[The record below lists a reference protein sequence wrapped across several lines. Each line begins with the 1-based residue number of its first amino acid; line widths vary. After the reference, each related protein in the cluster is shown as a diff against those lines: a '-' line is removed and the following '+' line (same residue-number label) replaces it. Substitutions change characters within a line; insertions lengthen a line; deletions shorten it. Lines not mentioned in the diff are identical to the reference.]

1 MEAYRLK
8 AYKISDEVNDVFNQ
22 IGNLSKID
30 IEGFNQNGWEPF
42 IKNAGIADETLTK
55 FLTDAN
61 QTDKSLEAF
70 KQYPDV
76 VNKTGKAFNFAALGA
91 KALTIAM
98 NAAIFFAITK
108 AIEGVVWVIDQYVN
122 RVKYAK
128 EAMADAKSNFESVK
142 SELEGINS
150 ELEANKTRINELNG
164 LPSLTYVEQGE
175 LDKLKDATK
184 ELERQRDI
192 KNIEL
197 KRAAEDLSESNRN
210 AFKKEYGDNSFSLK
224 DVNELAGAETPV
236 MTIAQGGLEG
246 LAAALIKVRQAQE
259 DAKNAGD
266 NEWLDNMVTAENEYR
281 KQLEDN
287 LSTLH
292 GYRDNLNSILNY
304 RSLTE
309 DEQSFYDN
317 LEQGMRLIYQF
328 TDPSAWNQIEFD
340 QIFNNDSLDVTKE
353 KLIEL
358 SNAGKLDEKTI
369 RQYSKLNDAIAQTDP
384 ILKNGETAVQAFINQ
399 IIALARESKNSGETV
414 EKAFTKE
421 DVIANINSLSG
432 GFESLDK
439 IMNSMKGKN
448 PFDYSL
454 LNDKK
459 FTDEFKGMGK
469 AYTDFIETVS
479 SSPKDV
485 NAAKSAF
492 DNLVTTWIDSKGVL
506 SNLTEENAGLATA
519 MLQNMGVA
527 NAEEV
532 VAARLRKEHEDL
544 AAQKYYDAN
553 ASTVLEN
560 ATMSGIA
567 AFVDEAVAAG
577 VSQQAMA
584 ELALEKLSV
593 NDIKIDTASD
603 IDQVIALANAAG
615 ASTSALEQLARA
627 KSAFESI
634 NSAIAKS
641 TAQLANPSIGSPIA
655 AGLTMAT
662 ELLNSNTLQQISE
675 AQKTFEGIK
684 NGTFDYQFTLD
695 PDEYKKAV
703 YNGVNSNKPSG
714 SKKDKKD
721 TEKPIDW
728 IERQL
733 KLLKDKRSE
742 LVSKISDTYSA
753 FSTAT
758 HDQILE
764 LDKTLIDEY
773 ANAVNQY
780 QQEYDKA
787 VSKISAQNKAK
798 IENGSMSVDTLS
810 GTELENVQS
819 AMDAYDKLAGTQK
832 EQSEA
837 QKTHLDDIKSKYDA
851 ISKSID
857 NENSKLKDSNSILES
872 QMEYYKSSGIVIDSS
887 FYDRLI
893 RNTSGLISNARDTIS
908 NKRAELRDLLAN
920 GADKS
925 SQEYID
931 LKSEIADAENN
942 VYALKKAQEE
952 YNNKLLQLPIENM
965 SIIVSMYQDIGN
977 AISNW
982 GNEVEA
988 SGKKLDANYYQSLIS
1003 NGATVIDQLQ
1013 KQSSLIKDVMDD
1025 YEVGSDNWNELYKQL
1040 QSVNSEM
1047 SSAIQN
1053 IRKFNEELLKM
1064 PLENISGFSSELDK
1078 VINGL
1083 SKVQSEQ
1090 DQVISAV
1097 TGAIREQIDL
1107 LNEQKEAVNEQKTA
1121 EIDALK
1127 EKLKLLEKS
1136 NEERRLQFD
1145 LEQRQ
1150 YDLERAKNQNI
1161 NHVIR
1166 NGESV
1171 YEADAKAVSDA
1182 QQALL
1187 DSQYNLEKYNLQ
1199 EQIDKAQE
1207 SLDLYNDGL
1216 QDQIDALQK
1225 ISDKWSEISN
1235 KITQAQNE
1243 AKADEILGSGWKD
1256 KVLSGNDTA
1265 LFNTFSGMYANT
1277 AEQLKKYQEQ
1287 IDSTNNIQSLLED
1300 YIASYK
1306 SGEITYAEAVKGIN
1320 GLLSQLNQKMSA
1332 TDNLQNIFDYL
1343 GTVNDTA
1350 ANADAILEGIQ
1361 SGLKD
1366 TATELLKS
1374 LEQYNKN
1381 SGMISEYTSSWQQLT
1396 NNVSDMLKVLKE
1408 VRDNQR
1414 DNYDRDDDD
1423 DNDNTRY
1430 GGGKDGSP
1438 GTPGKGDYVNSG
1450 PGVKL
1455 ATSRKDGIT
1464 RGLVGSTSDSD
1475 KEASMK
1481 LLGLKKLNPDELPA
1495 VLHMG
1500 EAVFNQEQQHKLLEN
1515 FRTAYGIQ
1523 PNIPD
1528 YSSTLNN
1535 VKALDRSAAPIIN
1548 FYDGIT
1554 IEKCDTPD
1562 EFAKGIMDGKLALA
1576 LGQRLGRR

>member
-1 MEAYRLK
+1 LQVIVYYEHSFFCNTLANYSGKNGLTWFDSYKSQAYEITDEINK
-8 AYKISDEVNDVFNQ
+8 AFSD
-22 IGNLSKID
+22 IKGLSPDLFKKYNMD
-30 IEGFNQNGWEPF
+30 GWEPF
-42 IKNAGIADETLTK
+42 IKNTGVADETLTK

-76 VNKTGKAFNFAALGA
+76 VSKTGKAFNFAALGA
-91 KALTIAM
+91 KAFNMAL
-98 NAAIFFAITK
+98 NAAIMFTVVKVFELAAK
-108 AIEGVVWVIDQYVN
+108 AIDDYVH
-122 RVKYAK
+122 RLDRAK
-128 EAMADAKSNFESVK
+128 EAFANTESDLSSVR
-142 SELEGINS
+142 SEIETTTDKIKELQSLDKISITEEEDLQRLKDQNEELRIRLQYLEKQKQ
-150 ELEANKTRINELNG
+150 LEA
-164 LPSLTYVEQGE
+164 
-175 LDKLKDATK
+175 DKVAKYTK
-184 ELERQRDI
+184 E
-192 KNIEL
+192 KYNY
-197 KRAAEDLSESNRN
+197 
-210 AFKKEYGDNSFSLK
+210 EYGDAEIQEDIDSYRKSYGGIGITPQSK
-224 DVNELAGAETPV
+224 ALANL
-236 MTIAQGGLEG
+236 IAQY
-246 LAAALIKVRQAQE
+246 QYYQE
-259 DAKNAGD
+259 EKAKAVS
-266 NEWLDNMVTAENEYR
+266 NE
-281 KQLEDN
+281 
-287 LSTLH
+287 
-292 GYRDNLNSILNY
+292 
-304 RSLTE
+304 
-309 DEQSFYDN
+309 
-317 LEQGMRLIYQF
+317 
-328 TDPSAWNQIEFD
+328 D
-340 QIFNNDSLDVTKE
+340 QVSLDKWDTKIKETTLNLMDSRETLQGWSDDLSATGESSEELDGVKERLKLIDDLLLTPGQNLVNFIDSDALKKNKE
-353 KLIEL
+353 KLVDL
-358 SNAGKLDEKTI
+358 ADSGKLTAQVLSTKFADVDAYLKENGLTLEDLISVVKTYKDELVTTGEETKKTF
-369 RQYSKLNDAIAQTDP
+369 S
-384 ILKNGETAVQAFINQ
+384 
-399 IIALARESKNSGETV
+399 
-414 EKAFTKE
+414 KE

-454 LNDKK
+454 LNDKN

-492 DNLVTTWIDSKGVL
+492 DNLVTTWIDNKGVL
-506 SNLTEENAGLATA
+506 SDLTEENSGLASA
-519 MLQNMGVA
+519 MLKNMGIA

-553 ASTVLEN
+553 ASNDLEN
-560 ATMSGIA
+560 ATMTGIA

-584 ELALEKLSV
+584 ELALEKISV

-662 ELLNSNTLQQISE
+662 ELLNSNTLQEISE

-695 PDEYKKAV
+695 PNEYKKAV
-703 YNGVNSNKPSG
+703 YNGGTKTNKPSG
-714 SKKDKKD
+714 SGSKDKKD
-721 TEKPIDW
+721 TSKDIDW
-728 IERQL
+728 IDRQL

-742 LVSKISDTYSA
+742 LVNEISDTYSA

-773 ANAVNQY
+773 ANAINQY

-787 VSKISAQNKAK
+787 ASKISDQNKAK

-819 AMDAYDKLAGTQK
+819 AMDAYDKLASTQK
-832 EQSEA
+832 DQSEA

-851 ISKSID
+851 VSKSIE
-857 NENSKLKDSNSILES
+857 NENNKLKDSNSILES
-872 QMEYYKSSGIVIDSS
+872 QMEYYNSKGIVIDSS
-887 FYDRLI
+887 FYNRLI
-893 RNTSGLISNARDTIS
+893 QNTSGLISNARDTIS

-920 GADKS
+920 GADTS
-925 SQEYID
+925 SQEYLD
-931 LKSEIADAENN
+931 LKSEIADAESN

-952 YNNKLLQLPIENM
+952 YNNKLLQIPIENA
-965 SIIVSMYQDIGN
+965 SILVSMYQDIGN
-977 AISNW
+977 AIQGW
-982 GNEVEA
+982 GDDVVA
-988 SGKKLDANYYQSLIS
+988 SGGKLDANYYQSLIS
-1003 NGATVIDQLQ
+1003 NGATVIGQLQ
-1013 KQSSLIKDVMDD
+1013 KQSSLIKDVMDN
-1025 YEVGSDNWNELYKQL
+1025 YEVGSDNWNDLYKQL

-1064 PLENISGFSSELDK
+1064 PLENIGNFSSELQK
-1078 VINGL
+1078 VADGQ

-1097 TGAIREQIDL
+1097 TGAIKEQIDL
-1107 LNEQKEAVNEQKTA
+1107 LNEQKDAINEQKTA

-1166 NGESV
+1166 NGELV

-1207 SLDLYNDGL
+1207 SLDLYNYGL
-1216 QDQIDALQK
+1216 QEQIDALQK
-1225 ISDKWSEISN
+1225 ISDKWSEISE

-1243 AKADEILGSGWKD
+1243 AKADETLGTGWKD
-1256 KVLSGNDTA
+1256 KVMSGNDTA
-1265 LFNTFSGMYANT
+1265 LFNTLSGMYANT
-1277 AEQLKKYQEQ
+1277 AEQLKKYQDQ

-1300 YIASYK
+1300 YVASYK
-1306 SGEITYAEAVKGIN
+1306 AGEITYAEAVNGIN

-1350 ANADAILEGIQ
+1350 ANADAILTGIQ

-1381 SGMISEYTSSWQQLT
+1381 AGMISEYTSSWQQLT
-1396 NNVSDMLKVLKE
+1396 NNVKSMLDVLKE
-1408 VRDNQR
+1408 VRDNLK
-1414 DNYDRDDDD
+1414 DNYDRDDD

-1450 PGVKL
+1450 PGVY
-1455 ATSRKDGIT
+1455 ADGI
-1464 RGLVGSTSDSD
+1464 RNGLVGSSSDSERE
-1475 KEASMK
+1475 KMIKYLSTNE
-1481 LLGLKKLNPDELPA
+1481 LKSGEVPIIAHE
-1495 VLHMG
+1495 G
-1500 EAVFNQEQQHKLLEN
+1500 EAILNHSQQDQYLKN
-1515 FRTAYGIQ
+1515 FINAANFAPTL
-1523 PNIPD
+1523 PD
-1528 YSSTLNN
+1528 YSNILKNIKIS
-1535 VKALDRSAAPIIN
+1535 DRSTAPTITFNGGIN
-1548 FYDGIT
+1548 IQECNKANDLANEILNGGLTRAVIQ
-1554 IEKCDTPD
+1554 
-1562 EFAKGIMDGKLALA
+1562 GLGK
-1576 LGQRLGRR
+1576 R